1 MDLDRDGAERIP
13 DAFAGEEI
21 DALRAHLARHRAS
34 ARLKPGTGLAGL
46 IGPADAVAAA
56 RLPGA
61 RAVFGRYFD
70 KSRDSNWS
78 LGWHQDRTIALRE
91 RRDVPGFT
99 AWTVKSGIAHATPP
113 FRYLERMLVLRI
125 HLDETGEAQAPL
137 LVAPGSHRL
146 GPIAEA
152 GIDSVVR
159 RCGSRT
165 CLAAAGEVWAYS
177 APILHASAPMR
188 APGRRR
194 ILQLAYSADELPAGL
209 PWLGV

>member
-1 MDLDRDGAERIP
+1 MDLDRDGAEHIP
-13 DAFAGEEI
+13 TVFAGEEI
-21 DALRAHLARHRAS
+21 DALRAHLARHRSS
-34 ARLKPGTGLAGL
+34 ARLRPGAGLAAL
-46 IGPADAVAAA
+46 IGPADAVAAG

-61 RAVFGRYFD
+61 RAVFARYFD

-78 LGWHQDRTIALRE
+78 LGWHQDRTVALSE
-91 RRDVPGFT
+91 RSDVPGFT
-99 AWTVKSGIAHATPP
+99 AWTVKSGIAHAMPP

-152 GIDSVVR
+152 RIDPVVR
-159 RCGSRT
+159 RCGTRA
-165 CLAAAGEVWAYS
+165 CLAAAGDVWVYS
-177 APILHASAPMR
+177 VPILHASGPMR
-188 APGRRR
+188 ATGRRR

-209 PWLGV
+209 AWLGV